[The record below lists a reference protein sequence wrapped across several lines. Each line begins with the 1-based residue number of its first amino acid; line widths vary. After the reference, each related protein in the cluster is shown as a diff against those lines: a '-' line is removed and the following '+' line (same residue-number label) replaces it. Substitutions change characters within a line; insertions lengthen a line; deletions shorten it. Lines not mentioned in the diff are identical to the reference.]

1 MIGKEH
7 GKKKMRR
14 SGINSWRTKDSSEL
28 YGVENWGSGYFKV
41 NSDGEVTVRL
51 RNMDKYENYSL
62 YKIVQGL
69 TERGITMPVLLHF
82 PDLVYSRIAKLNKGF
97 NKIIDEYGYKGKYNG
112 VYPIKVNQQQ
122 HVVEEIVR
130 SGSEYNYGLEA
141 GSKAELMIAISS
153 IKSAKAPI
161 ICNGYKDKEFIELAL
176 YGIQLGLNI
185 FLVIERPNEVDE
197 IIKSAAA
204 IGVKPNIGIRVKLA
218 STVGGKWAES
228 AGDHSVFGLTASQ
241 IIEAIDTLKSADM
254 LDSLKLLHYHMGSQ
268 IPDIRHIRDASGEA
282 AKFYI
287 NLIKEGAPMGFLDI
301 GGGLAVDYDGS
312 KTIFDSSK
320 NYSLEEYCGSV
331 IDTVMQGLDEEG
343 IAHPDIITESG
354 RAVSAYSSVLIFN
367 ILDVN
372 RLAADMGSIEISET
386 AHESLKNLN
395 ELLSIINIKGLQ
407 EHYHD
412 AIYYRDEI
420 RSHFQLGKVTLRE
433 KAYAEEIFWRV
444 IKKIK
449 TLASELKYIPDEMK
463 KLENLLADIYYGN
476 FSLFQSLPDCWA
488 IDQLFP
494 ILPLHRLNEKPENP
508 AIIADTTCDCD
519 GKIDKFIGLY
529 DIKRNLMLH
538 DIRPGEEYILGVF
551 LVGAY
556 QETLGDLHNLFGDT
570 HVIGITIDSEG
581 EMRLSREI
589 KGDSVADVLTYVEYN
604 PSVLLEQI
612 RKLAEKG
619 VKEKRYKPHQ
629 RKAIMSAFEEGMRGY
644 TYFEI

>member
-1 MIGKEH
+1 MT
-7 GKKKMRR
+7 RS
-14 SGINSWRTKDSSEL
+14 SGINRWGVKDSSEL
-28 YGVENWGSGYFKV
+28 YGIENWGSGFFDI
-41 NSDGEVTVRL
+41 NRDGEVTVRL
-51 RNMDKYENYSL
+51 RNNDSFENYSI
-62 YKIVQGL
+62 YSIVEGL
-69 TERGITMPVLLHF
+69 KERGITMPVLLHF
-82 PDLVYSRIAKLNKGF
+82 PDLVYSMIVKLNSGF
-97 NKIIDEYGYKGKYNG
+97 NSIIKEYGYKGSFNG

-122 HVVEEIVR
+122 HVVEEIVK
-130 SGSEYNYGLEA
+130 SGKGYNYGLEA

-153 IKSAKAPI
+153 IKSKTSPI
-161 ICNGYKDKEFIELAL
+161 ICNGYKDREFIQLAL

-185 FLVIERPNEVDE
+185 FLVVERPNEVNE
-197 IIKSAAA
+197 IIKSAAE

-241 IIEAIDTLKSADM
+241 IIEVVDILKKEEM

-268 IPDIRHIRDASGEA
+268 IPDIRHIRVAAGEA
-282 AKFYI
+282 SKFYI
-287 NLIKEGAPMGFLDI
+287 SLVREGAPMGYLDL

-312 KTIFDSSK
+312 RTIFDSSR
-320 NYSLEEYCGSV
+320 NYTLEEYCGSIV
-331 IDTVMQGLDEEG
+331 DVMMQGFDEAGVE
-343 IAHPDIITESG
+343 HPDIITESG

-372 RLAADMGSIEISET
+372 SLVVDSNEIIIPEN
-386 AHESLKNLN
+386 AHDSLKNLN
-395 ELLSIINIKGLQ
+395 EILTILNVKTLQ
-407 EHYHD
+407 ENYHD
-412 AIYYRDEI
+412 AIFYRDEI
-420 RSHFQLGKVTLRE
+420 RSLFHMGKVSLRE
-433 KAYAEEIFWRV
+433 RAYAEELFWRV

-449 TLASELKYIPDEMK
+449 FLAKDLKYIPEEMK

-494 ILPLHRLNEKPENP
+494 ILPIHRLNEKPENP

-529 DIKRNLMLH
+529 EIRRNLPLH
-538 DIRPGEEYILGVF
+538 KITPGEDYILGVF

-570 HVIGITIDSEG
+570 HVIGITIDNEG

-589 KGDSVADVLTYVEYN
+589 SGDSVADVLSYVEYN
-604 PSVLLEQI
+604 PSLLLEQI

-619 VKEKRYKPHQ
+619 VKDKKYLPNQ
-629 RKAIMSAFEEGMRGY
+629 RKAIMAAFEEGMRGY
-644 TYFEI
+644 TYFETE